1 MSSFMLMSSFIYQQG
16 KLYFLLKTLCI
27 WRLIVPIIK
36 VWPHKK
42 QTRRPVTHGVQ
53 GREQPLGLCG
63 RYSGRG
69 SRGDVTSVMHMT
81 SALSPY
87 IAHLLTWKITLYL
100 TGTAASEDSKLGS
113 GCGGS
118 LLCCAVLNCNRL
130 NDCTLEIPAC
140 TMFLLS
146 LSKLIFFQLLVTLPS

>member
-1 MSSFMLMSSFIYQQG
+1 MSSLVLMSSFIYQQG
-16 KLYFLLKTLCI
+16 KLYFMLKTLCI
-27 WRLIVPIIK
+27 WRLIVPHLT
-36 VWPHKK
+36 P
-42 QTRRPVTHGVQ
+42 QEATRRPVTHGVQ

-87 IAHLLTWKITLYL
+87 IDHLLTWKITLYL

-118 LLCCAVLNCNRL
+118 LLCCTVLNCNRL

-140 TMFLLS
+140 AIFFLS
-146 LSKLIFFQLLVTLPS
+146 LFLSPS